1 MKAIR
6 GATTV
11 ESDTPECIREEVKR
25 LLLEIKSQN
34 ALNIDDIICIMFS
47 TTADIHS
54 FYPAKAARE
63 AGFEN
68 CALYSSVEPD
78 ISGALKLCIRVMVL
92 CESCSQVKHI
102 YLNGA
107 KKLRGDLTEKITI
120 ALDGPA
126 GSGKSTLAKA
136 LARDYNILYL
146 DTGAMYRAAAL
157 QCLREGIDPEDG
169 EIVEKLLEQTDIS
182 VDYVNGEQ
190 VTMLNGENVNGEIRT
205 NAVSM
210 AASAVSAHKYVRQKM
225 VELQRQIAQKT
236 SCVLDGRDIGTNVLP
251 DAKFKFY
258 IDASAEIRAE
268 RRFKES
274 QLKKFNESYEDIL
287 KDIIKRDEQD
297 KTREFA
303 PLCKADDAV
312 VVDTSNM
319 TAEEVLQTIKNKIQ
333 EKI

>member
-6 GATTV
+6 GATTI
-11 ESDTPECIREEVKR
+11 ESDTPECIRAEVKK
-25 LLLEIKSQN
+25 LLSEIERVN
-34 ALNIDDIICIMFS
+34 ALTAEDIICIMFS
-47 TTADIHS
+47 TTNDIHS

-63 AGFEN
+63 AGFES

-78 ISGALKLCIRVMVL
+78 ISGALRMCIRVMLL
-92 CESCSQVKHI
+92 CENVESVKYV

-107 KKLRGDLTEKITI
+107 KKLRGDLTENLNI

-136 LARDYNILYL
+136 LAKDYNILYL
-146 DTGAMYRAAAL
+146 DTGAMYRAIAL
-157 QCLREGIDPEDG
+157 QCLKSGIAPDNAEQ
-169 EIVEKLLEQTDIS
+169 VEKLLKNTA
-182 VDYVNGEQ
+182 VDVKYENGEQ
-190 VTMLNGENVNGEIRT
+190 ITLLNGENVNGEIRT

-210 AASAVSAHKYVRQKM
+210 AASSVSSHKCVRVKM
-225 VELQRQIAQKT
+225 VELQRQIAKNT

-258 IDASAEIRAE
+258 IDASAEVRAE
-268 RRFKES
+268 RRYKENQSKGLKES
-274 QLKKFNESYEDIL
+274 YNEIL
-287 KDIIKRDEQD
+287 SDIIKRDNQD
-297 KTREFA
+297 KSREFA

-312 VVDTSNM
+312 IVDTSDM
-319 TAEEVLQTIKNKIQ
+319 TTEEVLHFIKNKIQ